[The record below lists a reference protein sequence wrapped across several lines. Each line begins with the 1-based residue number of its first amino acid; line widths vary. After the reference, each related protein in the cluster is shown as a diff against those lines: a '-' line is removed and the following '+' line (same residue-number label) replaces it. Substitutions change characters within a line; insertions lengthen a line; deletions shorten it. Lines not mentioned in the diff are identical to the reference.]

1 MKPNIPD
8 YSVPDMSTSIE
19 PSPGTSPKAPA
30 GVPPR
35 LGIACQGG
43 GAHTAFTAGALAYL
57 FLAFEHFRCQGEEGK
72 WFDLLGLSGTSGGA
86 ITAAMAWSAAPD
98 DSWAEGAR
106 RVLRY
111 WNRNKA
117 TVTTVGKLP
126 IWWGEYFT
134 NAATQWALGLQ
145 RWLPTVS
152 TPPSPFASSLVQS
165 RMKDD
170 MRAAV
175 GLPDQADRF
184 FGRKGVDL
192 FVGAVDIV
200 NPRGEPQTAFRT
212 FPDQPTLGLRLDEL
226 LASACIPELF
236 VATPLSVKEDQG
248 TDRKLRF
255 FWDGLYS
262 QNPPINDFFDGR
274 SRDCKPDLLWVIQI
288 NPNRYEGSDVGPLTP
303 DDQADRRNEL
313 AGNLSLGQ
321 ELRTIDIVNRIA
333 FKLAEMKGLDEPL
346 AAYKPVT
353 VSFIRLAAPDDGPLA
368 RFPLN
373 YASKLNRDPAFIDA
387 LIAEGI
393 RAAYEAARLGELMRP
408 HQCMDEVCAFA
419 YRNPVWPSP
428 ASLAGL
434 LDEPG
439 LARQWRQLVAA
450 VPISKSRSTQSL
462 QDNTKDAP

>member
-1 MKPNIPD
+1 MP
-8 YSVPDMSTSIE
+8 TAIE
-19 PSPGTSPKAPA
+19 KSSGPSPKAPA
-30 GVPPR
+30 GVPR
-35 LGIACQGG
+35 LAIACQGG

-57 FLAFEHFRCQGEEGK
+57 FLSFEHFRRIGEEGR

-86 ITAAMAWSAAPD
+86 ITAAMAWSDPGD

-117 TVTTVGKLP
+117 SLSIQDKLP

-134 NAATQWALGLQ
+134 NAATQWAMGLQ
-145 RWLPTVS
+145 RWLPSVN

-170 MRAAV
+170 MRAVV

-184 FGRKGVDL
+184 FGRKGIDL
-192 FVGAVDIV
+192 FVGAVDVV
-200 NPRGEPQTAFRT
+200 NPGGEPQTAFRT
-212 FPDQPTLGLRLDEL
+212 FPDQPELGLRLDEL

-236 VATPLSVKEDQG
+236 IATPLTLEEDRG
-248 TDRKLRF
+248 SDLGPRV

-274 SRDCKPDLLWVIQI
+274 SRDCKPDLLWVVQI
-288 NPNRYEGSDVGPLTP
+288 NPNTYDGGTAGPLTP
-303 DDQADRRNEL
+303 DEQADRRNEL

-321 ELRTIDIVNRIA
+321 ELRAIDRVNRIA
-333 FKLAEMKGLDEPL
+333 EQLGSVRRLPEGL

-353 VSFIRLAAPDDGPLA
+353 VCFIRLATREDGPLA
-368 RFPLN
+368 RFPLD

-393 RAAYEAARLGELMRP
+393 RAAHEAAAAGELVAP
-408 HQCMDEVCAFA
+408 HRSMKHKCEIYPD
-419 YRNPVWPSP
+419 PDWPTP
-428 ASLAGL
+428 ASLAEL
-434 LDEPG
+434 LDDAG
-439 LARQWRQLVAA
+439 LASQWRRLVSSLPEPAF
-450 VPISKSRSTQSL
+450 PSRSTQD
-462 QDNTKDAP
+462 QTKEAP

>member
-1 MKPNIPD
+1 MPKPTQK
-8 YSVPDMSTSIE
+8 TSGKMPE
-19 PSPGTSPKAPA
+19 KAPGA
-30 GVPPR
+30 STDVPR
-35 LGIACQGG
+35 LAIACQGG
-43 GAHTAFTAGALAYL
+43 GAHTAFTAGVLAYL
-57 FLAFEHFRCQGEEGK
+57 FLSFEHFRTIGEEGR
-72 WFDLLGLSGTSGGA
+72 WFRLLGLSGTSGGA
-86 ITAAMAWSAAPD
+86 ITAAMAWSEAPD

-117 TVTTVGKLP
+117 SFETRDKLP

-134 NAATQWALGLQ
+134 NAAIQWGMSLQ
-145 RWLPTVS
+145 RWLPAVS
-152 TPPSPFASSLVQS
+152 LPPSAFASSLVQG

-170 MRAAV
+170 MRAVV

-192 FVGAVDIV
+192 FVGAVDVV
-200 NPRGEPQTAFRT
+200 NPGGEPQTAFRT
-212 FPDQPTLGLRLDEL
+212 FPDQPAFGLRLDEL

-236 VATPLSVKEDQG
+236 IATPLSVKEDTG
-248 TDRKLRF
+248 SERGARV

-274 SRDCKPDLLWVIQI
+274 SRDCKPDLLWVVQI
-288 NPNRYEGSDVGPLTP
+288 NPNHYEGSDAGPLSP

-321 ELRTIDIVNRIA
+321 ELRAIDRVNRIA
-333 FKLAEMKGLDEPL
+333 EELGALPVLPKSL

-353 VSFIRLAAPDDGPLA
+353 VSFIRLGAREDGPLA
-368 RFPLN
+368 DHSLN

-393 RAAYEAARLGELMRP
+393 RAAHEAASTHALVRP
-408 HQCMDEVCAFA
+408 HHSMKQKCEI
-419 YRNPVWPSP
+419 YPNPDWPSP

-434 LDEPG
+434 LEDAE
-439 LARQWRQLVAA
+439 LARQWRRLVASLPPSQHHQD
-450 VPISKSRSTQSL
+450 PIEEVT
-462 QDNTKDAP
+462 

>member
-1 MKPNIPD
+1 MPKPTQK
-8 YSVPDMSTSIE
+8 TSGKMPE
-19 PSPGTSPKAPA
+19 KAPGA
-30 GVPPR
+30 STDVPR
-35 LGIACQGG
+35 LAIACQGG
-43 GAHTAFTAGALAYL
+43 GAHTAFTAGVLAYL
-57 FLAFEHFRCQGEEGK
+57 FLSFEHFRTIGEEGR
-72 WFDLLGLSGTSGGA
+72 WFRLLGLSGTSGGA
-86 ITAAMAWSAAPD
+86 ITAAMAWSEAPD

-117 TVTTVGKLP
+117 SFETRDKLP

-134 NAATQWALGLQ
+134 NAAIQWGMSLQ
-145 RWLPTVS
+145 RWLPAVS
-152 TPPSPFASSLVQS
+152 LPPSAFASSLVQG

-170 MRAAV
+170 MRAVV

-192 FVGAVDIV
+192 FVGAVDVV
-200 NPRGEPQTAFRT
+200 NPGGEPQTAFRT
-212 FPDQPTLGLRLDEL
+212 FPDQPAFGLRLDEL

-236 VATPLSVKEDQG
+236 VATPLSVKEDTG
-248 TDRKLRF
+248 TERGTRV

-262 QNPPINDFFDGR
+262 QNPPINDFFDRR
-274 SRDCKPDLLWVIQI
+274 SRDCKPDLLWVVQI
-288 NPNRYEGSDVGPLTP
+288 NPNRYEGSDAGPLNP

-321 ELRTIDIVNRIA
+321 ELRAIDRVNLIA
-333 FKLAEMKGLDEPL
+333 DELSDLSKQRGLCELPERL

-353 VSFIRLAAPDDGPLA
+353 VSFIRLGAREDGPLA
-368 RFPLN
+368 DHSLN

-393 RAAYEAARLGELMRP
+393 RAAHEAASTHALVRP
-408 HQCMDEVCAFA
+408 HHSMKQKCEI
-419 YRNPVWPSP
+419 YPNPDWPSP

-434 LDEPG
+434 LEDVE
-439 LARQWRQLVAA
+439 LARQWRRLVASLPPSQHHQD
-450 VPISKSRSTQSL
+450 PIEEVT
-462 QDNTKDAP
+462 